1 MVDNAEAARRLEA
14 LRASRRWVE
23 AFALLRERAAQT
35 TDPELSAGMWFE
47 AGKLAL
53 EQLANQ
59 AMAVSC
65 FEASLAARPGQRE
78 VEDRL
83 RALYENRRCWRELLA
98 LARSDD
104 ERRELEARIEAKPWW
119 RRLLGG

>member
-1 MVDNAEAARRLEA
+1 MVDDAEAARHLES
-14 LRASRRWVE
+14 LRASHRWVE
-23 AFALLRERAAQT
+23 ALALLRERAAQT
-35 TDPELSAGMWFE
+35 PDPELSASLWFE

-53 EQLANQ
+53 EQFANE
-59 AMAVSC
+59 AMAVAC

-83 RALYENRRCWRELLA
+83 RAFYEKRRCWRELLA

-104 ERRELEARIEAKPWW
+104 ERRELEARLEAKPWW